1 VELGVSVLTRR
12 ERLERIASAERDRRA
27 GRIGWAIAALGEGVE
42 WPARIVLALAKLP
55 ADEGDETRSVL
66 VRSLD
71 DWAAENGLDPL
82 DVPVEAEAEM
92 EVAEPE
98 PEVGDLDS
106 PIGHEEFER
115 AFEQAEAQTDEMH
128 DVNRVAERVLMDEP
142 VGLAEL
148 VGDELLPMDH
158 GLGELGEG
166 NPSSGVVLATLER
179 WLVNLED
186 SRVGRAL

>member
-1 VELGVSVLTRR
+1 MELGVSVLTRR

-27 GRIGWAIAALGEGVE
+27 GRIDWAIAALGEGVE

-82 DVPVEAEAEM
+82 DVPVEAEM

-148 VGDELLPMDH
+148 AGDELLPMDH